1 MMTFV
6 PGAVSAASDLA
17 THGAEIRLTGVSR
30 HWGAIRA
37 LDSVSLH
44 VRAGSFCV
52 LLGPSGCGK
61 TTCLR
66 IVAGLDHATAGRIEI
81 GGRDVTHLPP
91 AARGVAMVFQSYA
104 LFPHLSV
111 AENILFGL
119 KARAV
124 PAPDRAR
131 RLDRAVDILGIGHLL
146 ARRPSQLSGGQQQ
159 RVALGRAIVAEAP
172 VCLMDEP
179 LSNLDA
185 LLRLHMRTELKRL
198 HRELKKTF
206 VFVTHDQ
213 EEAMTLATRVAVL
226 REGSLIQFDDP
237 REIYRRPANRFIAE
251 FIGRP
256 AMNTFDG
263 TVRGGVFH
271 ADGFTC
277 PLPGRPDGPVVL
289 GIRPEQ
295 IQIVDASAGDS
306 ARFAVDVVEAVEPD
320 VLIFARS
327 QASKLIVRTASDD
340 RAFKPGQPLHLRF
353 PANALHVFD
362 ATSGARLP

>member
-1 MMTFV
+1 MAIVFDGVTKAFPDGTV
-6 PGAVSAASDLA
+6 ALHALDLA
-17 THGAEIRLTGVSR
+17 FDPGEFL
-30 HWGAIRA
+30 
-37 LDSVSLH
+37 
-44 VRAGSFCV
+44 V
-52 LLGPSGCGK
+52 LLGPSGSGK
-61 TTCLR
+61 TTACRLL
-66 IVAGLDHATAGRIEI
+66 AGLERPTAGRIMVEDQ
-81 GGRDVTHLPP
+81 DVTNLPP
-91 AARGVAMVFQSYA
+91 RLRGMGMVFQNYA
-104 LFPHLSV
+104 LYSHKSV
-111 AENILFGL
+111 YENIAYPLRIRKMAG
-119 KARAV
+119 AEIDRSVRAM
-124 PAPDRAR
+124 AELLEIGRY
-131 RLDRAVDILGIGHLL
+131 LD
-146 ARRPSQLSGGQQQ
+146 RRPSQLSGGQAQ
-159 RVALGRAIVAEAP
+159 RVAVARALVWQP
-172 VCLMDEP
+172 SLCLMDEP

-237 REIYRRPANRFIAE
+237 REIFRRPANRFIAE

>member
-1 MMTFV
+1 MAIVFDGVTKAFPDGTV
-6 PGAVSAASDLA
+6 ALHALDLA
-17 THGAEIRLTGVSR
+17 FDPGEFL
-30 HWGAIRA
+30 
-37 LDSVSLH
+37 
-44 VRAGSFCV
+44 V
-52 LLGPSGCGK
+52 LLGPSGSGK
-61 TTCLR
+61 TTACRLL
-66 IVAGLDHATAGRIEI
+66 AGLERPTAGRIMVEDQ
-81 GGRDVTHLPP
+81 DVTNLPP
-91 AARGVAMVFQSYA
+91 RLRGMGMVFQNYA
-104 LFPHLSV
+104 LYSHKSV
-111 AENILFGL
+111 YENIAYPLRIRKMAG
-119 KARAV
+119 AEIDRSVRAM
-124 PAPDRAR
+124 AELLEIGRY
-131 RLDRAVDILGIGHLL
+131 LD
-146 ARRPSQLSGGQQQ
+146 RRPSQLSGGQTQ
-159 RVALGRAIVAEAP
+159 RVAVARALVWQP
-172 VCLMDEP
+172 SLCLMDEP

>member
-1 MMTFV
+1 MAIVFDGVTKAFPDGTV
-6 PGAVSAASDLA
+6 ALHALDLA
-17 THGAEIRLTGVSR
+17 FDPGEFL
-30 HWGAIRA
+30 
-37 LDSVSLH
+37 
-44 VRAGSFCV
+44 V
-52 LLGPSGCGK
+52 LLGPSGSGK
-61 TTCLR
+61 TTACRLL
-66 IVAGLDHATAGRIEI
+66 AGLERPTAGRIMVEDQ
-81 GGRDVTHLPP
+81 DVTNLPP
-91 AARGVAMVFQSYA
+91 RLRGMGMVFQNYA
-104 LFPHLSV
+104 LYSHKSV
-111 AENILFGL
+111 YENIAYPLRIRKMAGSEIDRSV
-119 KARAV
+119 RAM
-124 PAPDRAR
+124 AELLEIGRY
-131 RLDRAVDILGIGHLL
+131 LD
-146 ARRPSQLSGGQQQ
+146 RRPSQLSGGQAQ
-159 RVALGRAIVAEAP
+159 RVAVARALVWQP
-172 VCLMDEP
+172 SLCLMDEP

-277 PLPGRPDGPVVL
+277 PLPGRPDGPVML

-295 IQIVDASAGDS
+295 IQIVDASAGDA

-340 RAFKPGQPLHLRF
+340 RAFEPGQPLHLRF

>member
-1 MMTFV
+1 MAIVFDGVTKAFPDGTV
-6 PGAVSAASDLA
+6 ALHALDLA
-17 THGAEIRLTGVSR
+17 FDPGEFL
-30 HWGAIRA
+30 
-37 LDSVSLH
+37 
-44 VRAGSFCV
+44 V
-52 LLGPSGCGK
+52 LLGPSGSGK
-61 TTCLR
+61 TTACRLL
-66 IVAGLDHATAGRIEI
+66 AGLERPTAGRIMVEDQ
-81 GGRDVTHLPP
+81 DVTNLPP
-91 AARGVAMVFQSYA
+91 RLRGMGMVFQNYA
-104 LFPHLSV
+104 LYSHKSV
-111 AENILFGL
+111 YENIAYPLRIRKMAG
-119 KARAV
+119 AEIDRSVRAM
-124 PAPDRAR
+124 AELLEIGRY
-131 RLDRAVDILGIGHLL
+131 LD
-146 ARRPSQLSGGQQQ
+146 RRPSQLSGGQAQ
-159 RVALGRAIVAEAP
+159 RVAVARALVWQP
-172 VCLMDEP
+172 SLCLMDEP

-295 IQIVDASAGDS
+295 IQIVDASAGDA

-340 RAFKPGQPLHLRF
+340 RAFEPGQPLHLRF

>member
-1 MMTFV
+1 MAIVFDGVTKAFPDGTV
-6 PGAVSAASDLA
+6 ALHALDLA
-17 THGAEIRLTGVSR
+17 FDPGEFL
-30 HWGAIRA
+30 
-37 LDSVSLH
+37 
-44 VRAGSFCV
+44 V
-52 LLGPSGCGK
+52 LLGPSGSGK
-61 TTCLR
+61 TTACRLL
-66 IVAGLDHATAGRIEI
+66 AGLERPTAGRIMVEDQ
-81 GGRDVTHLPP
+81 DVTNLPP
-91 AARGVAMVFQSYA
+91 RLRGMGMVFQNYA
-104 LFPHLSV
+104 LYSHKSV
-111 AENILFGL
+111 YENIAYPLRIRKMAG
-119 KARAV
+119 AEIDRSVRAM
-124 PAPDRAR
+124 AELLEIGRY
-131 RLDRAVDILGIGHLL
+131 LD
-146 ARRPSQLSGGQQQ
+146 RRPSQLSGGQAQ
-159 RVALGRAIVAEAP
+159 RVAVARALVWQP
-172 VCLMDEP
+172 SLCLMDEP

>member
-1 MMTFV
+1 M
-6 PGAVSAASDLA
+6 
-17 THGAEIRLTGVSR
+17 GVSFR
-30 HWGAIRA
+30 EVTKKFPDGTKA
-37 LDSVSLH
+37 LDRLNLEFDQ
-44 VRAGSFCV
+44 GEFIV
-52 LLGPSGCGK
+52 LLGPSGSGK
-61 TTCLR
+61 TTACRLL
-66 IVAGLDHATAGRIEI
+66 AGLETSSEGRIEI
-81 GGRDVTHLPP
+81 DGKDITHLPP
-91 AARGVAMVFQSYA
+91 RMRGIGMVFQNYA
-104 LFPHLSV
+104 LYSHKSV
-111 AENILFGL
+111 YENIAYPLRIRKMAG
-119 KARAV
+119 AEIDRSVRAM
-124 PAPDRAR
+124 AELLEIGRY
-131 RLDRAVDILGIGHLL
+131 LD
-146 ARRPSQLSGGQQQ
+146 RRPSQLSGGQAQ
-159 RVALGRAIVAEAP
+159 RVAVARALVWQP
-172 VCLMDEP
+172 SLCLMDEP

>member
-1 MMTFV
+1 MAIVFDGVTKAFPDGTV
-6 PGAVSAASDLA
+6 ALHALDLA
-17 THGAEIRLTGVSR
+17 FDPGEFL
-30 HWGAIRA
+30 
-37 LDSVSLH
+37 
-44 VRAGSFCV
+44 V
-52 LLGPSGCGK
+52 LLGPSGSGK
-61 TTCLR
+61 TTACRLL
-66 IVAGLDHATAGRIEI
+66 AGLERPTAGRIMVEDQ
-81 GGRDVTHLPP
+81 DVTNLPP
-91 AARGVAMVFQSYA
+91 RLRGMGMVFQNYA
-104 LFPHLSV
+104 RSSHKSV
-111 AENILFGL
+111 YENIAYPLRIRKMAG
-119 KARAV
+119 AEIDRSVRAM
-124 PAPDRAR
+124 AELLEIGRY
-131 RLDRAVDILGIGHLL
+131 LD
-146 ARRPSQLSGGQQQ
+146 RRPSQLSGGQAQ
-159 RVALGRAIVAEAP
+159 RVAVARALVWQP
-172 VCLMDEP
+172 SLCLMDEP